1 MCTLKLVGKSS
12 TYKETL
18 SSLKIE
24 KLIHLVF
31 WLPLLQAAD
40 ILIYGADYVP
50 VGEDQI
56 AHIELAR
63 EVAGGAL
70 IIFMVRMRILN

>member
-1 MCTLKLVGKSS
+1 MCTPLSWLERVP

-18 SSLKIE
+18 SSLKDREINTLGF
-24 KLIHLVF
+24 KLSF
-31 WLPLLQAAD
+31 TQAAD

-56 AHIELAR
+56 AHIELLER
-63 EVAGGAL
+63 LPGAL
-70 IIFMVRMRILN
+70 IILR